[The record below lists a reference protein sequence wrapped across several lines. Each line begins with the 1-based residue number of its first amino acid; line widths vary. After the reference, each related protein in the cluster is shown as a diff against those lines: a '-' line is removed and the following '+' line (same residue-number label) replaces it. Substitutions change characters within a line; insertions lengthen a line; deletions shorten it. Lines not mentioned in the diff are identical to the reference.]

1 MNELKKAI
9 EELSIVSSKLP
20 VKALR
25 TVIENREEALPHLRE
40 ALQKAIEEKDEL
52 DENYQLPF
60 YALFLLAELR
70 DKEAFPIIMEFAALP
85 GEVLDYMIGDVI
97 TENFQDIVYYTY
109 NGDLRLLKD
118 RILDEEVYEFVRGA
132 LLKAMGQLY
141 LDGILEEKEWREFI
155 RQGVYC
161 GQEYSNFYNVLGTM
175 ICGCH
180 FFDMLPEIRYM
191 LNEELMDE
199 MYLGKYDSCVDAM
212 FEYREQEKD
221 FCNKDF
227 HTAEILKHWAMFES
241 TENSKEEEKRFR
253 ELSRESI
260 KAMNLP
266 KAVKVGRNDP
276 CPCGSGKKYKFC
288 CGK

>member
-109 NGDLRLLKD
+109 KERHANSLATG
-118 RILDEEVYEFVRGA
+118 EER
-132 LLKAMGQLY
+132 
-141 LDGILEEKEWREFI
+141 R
-155 RQGVYC
+155 
-161 GQEYSNFYNVLGTM
+161 
-175 ICGCH
+175 
-180 FFDMLPEIRYM
+180 
-191 LNEELMDE
+191 
-199 MYLGKYDSCVDAM
+199 
-212 FEYREQEKD
+212 
-221 FCNKDF
+221 
-227 HTAEILKHWAMFES
+227 
-241 TENSKEEEKRFR
+241 
-253 ELSRESI
+253 
-260 KAMNLP
+260 
-266 KAVKVGRNDP
+266 
-276 CPCGSGKKYKFC
+276 
-288 CGK
+288 